1 MLPPHRLWLSPDHFS
16 RAGSGDSTDK
26 SNTGIFHHTQ
36 PVSAITDAQLTP
48 CENSLLMG
56 QCRGVPSSKTAR
68 ALPQTISAF
77 FENRDSTRKR
87 GLDTL
92 YPTTKAHQG
101 REIP

>member
-68 ALPQTISAF
+68 ALPQNHFSV
-77 FENRDSTRKR
+77 
-87 GLDTL
+87 L
-92 YPTTKAHQG
+92 
-101 REIP
+101 